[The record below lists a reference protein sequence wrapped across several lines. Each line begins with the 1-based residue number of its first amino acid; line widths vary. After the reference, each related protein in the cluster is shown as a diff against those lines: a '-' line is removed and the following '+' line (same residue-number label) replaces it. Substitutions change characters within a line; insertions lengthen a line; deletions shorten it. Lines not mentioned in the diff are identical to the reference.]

1 MLHPQVNLIN
11 RINRFAQLVSV
22 FVAAFSIAGC
32 APLPPIEIVD
42 VDGDGIVD
50 AQDKCPDTTPRHPV
64 TDQGCDIFMGTLEQV
79 SFSADGAALNSA
91 SRQALDELIRQLQDY
106 KQVVLA
112 IDAHTDNR
120 GSARDNLELSK
131 RRVMSVVR
139 YLVVKGVNARRLR
152 PYGYGESR
160 PKVSNAT
167 REGREINRRI
177 EIYVHSVSGA

>member
-1 MLHPQVNLIN
+1 MLHPLLS
-11 RINRFAQLVSV
+11 RFAQLGT
-22 FVAAFSIAGC
+22 ALITALSIVGC
-32 APLPPIEIVD
+32 APLQPIEIVD

-64 TDQGCDIFMGTLEQV
+64 TDQGCDLFIGTLEEV
-79 SFSADGAALNSA
+79 NFSADGAALNSA
-91 SRQALDELIRQLQDY
+91 SRQALDELIGQLQDY

-112 IDAHTDNR
+112 IGGHTDNR